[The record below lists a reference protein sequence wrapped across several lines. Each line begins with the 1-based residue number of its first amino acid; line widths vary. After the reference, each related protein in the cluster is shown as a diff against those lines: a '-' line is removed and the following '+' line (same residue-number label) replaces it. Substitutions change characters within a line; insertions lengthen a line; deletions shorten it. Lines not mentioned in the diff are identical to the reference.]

1 MAGHSKWANMKHRK
15 ARQDAKKS
23 KIWTKIIREL
33 TVAARIS
40 PDANANPRLRLAV
53 DKALSENMT
62 RDTIDRAIKR
72 GAGMQEGENY
82 EELVY
87 EGYGPGGVA
96 VIVETM
102 TDNNKRTVADVR
114 HAFTKFGGN
123 LGTSGSVNYLFQRK
137 GILLFAAG
145 VDEDTLLESAL
156 EAGADD
162 VQTHSDGSIEVITS
176 PESYNQ
182 VKDALLSAGFQ
193 PESAEVTL
201 LPDTRAELDAENAV
215 KFIKMLD
222 ALEDSD
228 DVQNVFHNAEIS
240 EALMAELEL

>member
-40 PDANANPRLRLAV
+40 PDTSANPRLRLAV

-62 RDTIDRAIKR
+62 RDTIDRAVKR
-72 GAGMQEGENY
+72 GAGMQEGDNY

-114 HAFTKFGGN
+114 HAFTKYGGN
-123 LGTSGSVNYLFQRK
+123 LGTTGSVNYLFHRK
-137 GILLFAAG
+137 GVLFFAPGA
-145 VDEDTLLESAL
+145 DEDQLLDVAL

-162 VQTHSDGSIEVITS
+162 VQTQPDGSIEVLTS
-176 PESYNQ
+176 PDAYNE
-182 VKDALLSAGFQ
+182 VKDALTAAGFKA
-193 PESAEVTL
+193 ESAEVTL
-201 LPDTRAELDAENAV
+201 VPDTHAELDADNAA

-228 DVQNVFHNAEIS
+228 DVQNVYHNAEIS
-240 EALMAELEL
+240 DAIMAELD

>member
-40 PDANANPRLRLAV
+40 PDTSANPRLRLAV

-62 RDTIDRAIKR
+62 RDTIDRAVKR
-72 GAGMQEGENY
+72 GAGMQEGDNY

-114 HAFTKFGGN
+114 HAFTKYGGN
-123 LGTSGSVNYLFQRK
+123 LGTTGSVSYLFHRK
-137 GILLFAAG
+137 GVLFFSSG
-145 VDEDTLLESAL
+145 IDEDQLLDVAL

-162 VQTHSDGSIEVITS
+162 VQTQPDGSIEVLTS
-176 PESYNQ
+176 PEAYNE
-182 VKDALLSAGFQ
+182 VKDALTAAGFKA
-193 PESAEVTL
+193 ESAEVTL
-201 LPDTRAELDAENAV
+201 VPDTHAELDADNAV

-228 DVQNVFHNAEIS
+228 DVQNVYHNAEIS
-240 EALMAELEL
+240 DAIMAELD